1 MLATKGT
8 YVPRGEEWVH
18 EVKWDGVRALT
29 EVRDGRLR
37 MFSRNG
43 NDITIAWP

>member
-1 MLATKGT
+1 MRPMLATKGT

-29 EVRDGRLR
+29 EVRDGPAAGC
-37 MFSRNG
+37 SAA
-43 NDITIAWP
+43 TATT